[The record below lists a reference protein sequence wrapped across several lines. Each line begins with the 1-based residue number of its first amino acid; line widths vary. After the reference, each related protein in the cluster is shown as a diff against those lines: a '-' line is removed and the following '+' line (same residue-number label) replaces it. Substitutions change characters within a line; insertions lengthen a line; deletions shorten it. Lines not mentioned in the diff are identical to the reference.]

1 MMCLIVCVYVQ
12 LWGSWQNLQG
22 RDINQLY
29 SSGCNTFHC
38 KKPQMPLPLGNLSVC
53 HVEGFSPQKTRLDKQ
68 QRQLDSILPG
78 LECPRGQELSISLAT
93 HFKITAFPPLLSLPL
108 PSPSLF
114 FLPLLAF
121 WLEGL
126 FLKNAHMIVLD
137 PSCNFHPQKVLDP
150 GLLLEML
157 PPCS

>member
-1 MMCLIVCVYVQ
+1 MSLIVCVYVL

-22 RDINQLY
+22 RVINQLH
-29 SSGCNTFHC
+29 SSACNTSHC

-53 HVEGFSPQKTRLDKQ
+53 HVEGFSPQKTRLDKH

-78 LECPRGQELSISLAT
+78 LECPRGQELTISLVN
-93 HFKITAFPPLLSLPL
+93 HFKSTASPPL
-108 PSPSLF
+108 PSPLLL

-126 FLKNAHMIVLD
+126 FMKSAHLLVLA
-137 PSCNFHPQKVLDP
+137 PFCSFHPQ
-150 GLLLEML
+150 
-157 PPCS
+157 